1 MKSVVIVDGLR
12 TPYAKMGTAFND
24 IPAHELGAIVLKE
37 FLERLELNPAEINE
51 VIFGNVA
58 QPPEATNIARNI
70 ALLAG
75 IPENIPAFSVQ
86 RNCSSGMQAISD
98 AWYRIQAG
106 DGDTYICGGVESM
119 TKIPLL
125 WNDAATRWF
134 GAMFKAKSVGKKV
147 GTMAGFK
154 MKFLT
159 PVVGLQLG
167 LTDGF
172 CGMNMGQTAEL
183 LAKDFKISREEQDT
197 FAMQSHRRAEAAQ
210 RAGFYKDEVM
220 AVSIPPKFEKVLDH
234 DNGVREGQ
242 SMEALA
248 KLRPVFDRH
257 TGTVTAGNA
266 SQITDGA
273 AVTLVMEEEKAKA
286 MSYKP
291 LGRIKAF
298 AYAGLDPRR
307 MGLGPIFSTKLVL
320 EKTGMTMKDI
330 ERIEINEA
338 FAAQVIANMRIFEMD
353 EYSKQYLGL
362 EKALGAID
370 PAILN
375 VNGGAIAIGH
385 PVGSSGT
392 RLIHT
397 LLRELKNSDKNI
409 GLATLCVGGGQGAA
423 FILERMN

>member
-1 MKSVVIVDGLR
+1 MKNVVIVDGLR
-12 TPYAKMGTAFND
+12 TPYAKMGTSFND
-24 IPAHELGAIVLKE
+24 IPAHELGGILLKE
-37 FLERLELNPAEINE
+37 FLERVELDPAIIDE

-86 RNCSSGMQAISD
+86 RNCSSGMQSISD

-106 DGDTYICGGVESM
+106 DGSIYISGGVESM

-134 GAMFKAKSVGKKV
+134 GAMFKARGMGAKI
-147 GTMAGFK
+147 GTLAGFK
-154 MKFLT
+154 IKFLT
-159 PVVGLQLG
+159 PVVGLKLG

-172 CGMNMGQTAEL
+172 CGINMGETAEIL
-183 LAKDFKISREEQDT
+183 SKDFKIGREEQDQ
-197 FAMQSHRRAEAAQ
+197 FAMQSHNRAEAAQ
-210 RAGFYKDEVM
+210 KAGFYNDELMPVP
-220 AVSIPPKFEKVLDH
+220 IPPKYENVLAL

-242 SMEALA
+242 SMQALA
-248 KLRPVFDRH
+248 KLKPVFDRYN
-257 TGTVTAGNA
+257 GTVTAGNA

-273 AVTLVMEEEKAKA
+273 AVTLVMEEEKAKQ
-286 MSYKP
+286 MGYKP
-291 LGRIKAF
+291 IGRIKAF
-298 AYAGLDPRR
+298 AYAGLDPKR
-307 MGLGPIFSTKLVL
+307 MGLGPAYSTKLVL
-320 EKTGMTMKDI
+320 EKSGMTMKDI
-330 ERIEINEA
+330 ERVEINEA
-338 FAAQVIANMRIFEMD
+338 FSAQVLANMRIFESD
-353 EYSKQYLGL
+353 QYSKEYLGL
-362 EKALGAID
+362 DKALGAID
-370 PAILN
+370 PEILN

-397 LLRELKNSDKNI
+397 LLRELKHSNKSI

-423 FILERMN
+423 FILERLN

>member
-1 MKSVVIVDGLR
+1 MKNVVIVDGLR

-24 IPAHELGAIVLKE
+24 LTAHELGAIVLKE

-75 IPENIPAFSVQ
+75 VPENVPAFSVQ
-86 RNCSSGMQAISD
+86 RNCSSGMQSISD

-119 TKIPLL
+119 SKIPLL
-125 WNDAATRWF
+125 WNAAATRWF
-134 GAMFKAKSVGKKV
+134 GRMYKARSMGQKA
-147 GTMAGFK
+147 GTLAGFR

-172 CGMNMGQTAEL
+172 CGLNMGETAEI
-183 LAKDFKISREEQDT
+183 LARDFKIGRKEQDEY
-197 FAMQSHRRAEAAQ
+197 AMQSHNRAEAAQ
-210 RAGFYKDEVM
+210 RAGFFNGEVM
-220 AVSIPPKFEKVLDH
+220 SVSIPPRYKDVLDY
-234 DNGVREGQ
+234 DNGVRKGQ
-242 SMEALA
+242 SMDALA

-273 AVTLVMEEEKAKA
+273 AVTLVMEEEKARA
-286 MSYKP
+286 MGYKP

-298 AYAGLDPRR
+298 AYAALDPKR
-307 MGLGPIFSTKLVL
+307 MGLGPAYSTKLVL
-320 EKTGMTMKDI
+320 EKAGMTMKDI
-330 ERIEINEA
+330 ERVEINEA
-338 FAAQVIANMRIFEMD
+338 FAVQVLANLRIFEFA
-353 EYSKQYLGL
+353 EYSKQYLDLDKPMGV
-362 EKALGAID
+362 ID
-370 PAILN
+370 PSILN

-397 LLRELKNSDKNI
+397 LLRELKHSDKSI

-423 FILERMN
+423 FILERLN